1 MAPFLTQL
9 QTFFQITLWQDR
21 ASGLINLGLSG
32 VRVLVLVAW
41 GLIHNQA
48 LLQASALA
56 YYTMLALIPMLAL
69 LFAIL
74 KGLGLQH
81 LLADYLLE
89 RLAPG
94 SQEFAQQILTY
105 IENTD
110 VAALGAL
117 GVASLLVT
125 LIMVMNNVER
135 AINQTW
141 GVTQTRPWRRR
152 ISDYLS
158 IFLLFPILVAVAGTF
173 SSVILGL
180 PEVQRL
186 LSTLSPTF
194 YYAARS
200 GLASLVILW
209 VAFTFLYLVLPNT
222 RVKWLPAL
230 IGGLVGGSLWEIA
243 RGLFI
248 IYQSSREGSIY
259 YDIIYGAFFN
269 LLFLVLW
276 IYYSWVVVLIGSEVA
291 CAYQNREPL
300 SRKFRQSVSGYE
312 WVDEYLA
319 LAALLALA
327 RRFESQQPPLSL
339 QELQQTLAYDH
350 NLTERV
356 IQSLTASNLAVR
368 VTTPNQDNSPRF
380 LPRRP
385 LEHSLVED
393 ILKTLR
399 QQRGKAV
406 SLVLADAPQL
416 AAAIRNLLENT
427 TLAQRQV
434 LTMRDLIK
442 AGEK

>member
-9 QTFFQITLWQDR
+9 QTFFQVSLWQDR
-21 ASGLINLGLSG
+21 TSGLINLGLTG
-32 VRVLVLVAW
+32 LRVLVLVAW
-41 GLIHNQA
+41 GLMRNEA
-48 LLQASALA
+48 LLQAAALA

-69 LFAIL
+69 LFAIF

-81 LLADYLLE
+81 LLTDYLLE

-94 SQEFAQQILTY
+94 SQEFAQQILAY

-135 AINQTW
+135 AINLTW

-173 SSVILGL
+173 SSAILGL
-180 PEVQRL
+180 PEIQRL
-186 LSTLSPTF
+186 LSAFSPTF
-194 YYAARS
+194 YHAAKS

-222 RVKWLPAL
+222 RVKLLPAL

-243 RGLFI
+243 RSLFI
-248 IYQSSREGSIY
+248 IYQSSREGSLY

-276 IYYSWVVVLIGSEVA
+276 VYYSWVVVLVGSEVA

-300 SRKFRQSVSGYE
+300 SRKFRHSVTGYE

-319 LAALLALA
+319 LAALLELA
-327 RRFESQQPPLSL
+327 RRFESQQSPLSF
-339 QELQQTLAYDH
+339 QELQQQLADDH

-356 IQSLTASNLAVR
+356 IQSLTASHLIVR
-368 VTTPNQDNSPRF
+368 ITTPDQERGPRF
-380 LPRRP
+380 QPRRP
-385 LEHSLVED
+385 LEHILVAD
-393 ILKTLR
+393 ILKALR
-399 QQRGKAV
+399 YRRGKAI
-406 SLVLADAPQL
+406 SLALDDAPQL
-416 AAAIRNLLENT
+416 AAAMRNLLENT
-427 TLAQRQV
+427 TLAQRQA
-434 LTMRDLIK
+434 LTLRDLLE